1 MKYTV
6 QDNFLDQESFNQL
19 YSVLLGENFPWFF
32 AQYKVHKEKENR
44 DIRDFQFTH
53 MIYYNHGVRTHL
65 PEIFE
70 SLLEKIAPAAIVK
83 IKANLTPVSD
93 EIVTYD
99 MHVDVNN
106 FDFRGKTAIFYLNTN
121 NGYTLFEDGTKI
133 ESVANRLLT
142 FDANLPHTG
151 TSCTDKQFRCVLNI
165 NYFPR

>member
-1 MKYTV
+1 MIV
-6 QDNFLDQESFNQL
+6 SFTLPTRNRIPQL
-19 YSVLLGENFPWFF
+19 SNVLNS
-32 AQYKVHKEKENR
+32 
-44 DIRDFQFTH
+44 
-53 MIYYNHGVRTHL
+53 IYNTCY
-65 PEIFE
+65 
-70 SLLEKIAPAAIVK
+70 
-83 IKANLTPVSD
+83 
-93 EIVTYD
+93 
-99 MHVDVNN
+99 DVNN